1 MLRKLR
7 GCSSALVAGL
17 SRQKNGGSGVGMSR
31 HKDNRLGEQLSLARI
46 SHSPSYNP
54 DFGQDVERKPDEVL
68 RAG

>member
-31 HKDNRLGEQLSLARI
+31 HKDNRLGEQLSLVML
-46 SHSPSYNP
+46 PM
-54 DFGQDVERKPDEVL
+54 KP
-68 RAG
+68 